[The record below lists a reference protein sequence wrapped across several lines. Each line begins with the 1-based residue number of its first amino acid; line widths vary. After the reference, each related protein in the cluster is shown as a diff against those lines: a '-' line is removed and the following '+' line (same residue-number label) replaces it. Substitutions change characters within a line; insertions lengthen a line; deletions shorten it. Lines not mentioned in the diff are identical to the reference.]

1 MKEIILVKY
10 GEIILKGGNRPKFE
24 KILMQNIRD
33 AIRNI
38 ATAKITIAQA
48 TIYIQVEEEDRL
60 DLVCERL
67 ALIFGIVTV
76 TRAAVCEKTI
86 ESIEATALEYCKN
99 DLLPGKKF
107 KVEAKRS
114 DKKFPMNS
122 VELSIEVGG
131 FLHEEIPGLLVD
143 VHEPDVTVQVEVRDS
158 SAFVYCRENRIKCQ
172 GGMPIGTG
180 GKATLLLSGGI
191 DSPVAGHMIAKR
203 GIEIDAVN
211 FFSFPYT
218 SERAKEKVI
227 ELASILARYTS
238 KINLYI
244 VPFTDIQLAIRDNC
258 PEEHMTLIMRR
269 FMMKISEKI
278 AKRNKSQALITGES
292 AGQVASQTL
301 SALDVTNAVVDMP
314 VLRPLI
320 GMDKTEIIERSR
332 AIDAFETSIL
342 PYEDCCTVFTPK
354 HPKTKPVLEEIIKA
368 ELSYDF
374 EPLIEKAIRDVE
386 IKMFRVEGTAE
397 RVENAPKEK
406 E

>member
-24 KILMQNIRD
+24 KILLQNIAD

-38 ATAKITIAQA
+38 ATVKITIQQA
-48 TIYIQVEEEDRL
+48 TIYVEVEETELL

-67 ALIFGIVTV
+67 SLIFGIVTV
-76 TRAAVCEKTI
+76 TRAAVCEKTVEDI
-86 ESIEATALEYCKN
+86 ERVAKEYCK
-99 DLLPGKKF
+99 DQLLPGKKF

-114 DKKFPMNS
+114 DKKFPLNS
-122 VELSIEVGG
+122 VELAIEVGG
-131 FLHEEIPGLLVD
+131 YLHEEMDGLLVD
-143 VHEPDVTVQVEVRDS
+143 VHEPEVTVQVEVRDRF
-158 SAFVYCRENRIKCQ
+158 AFVYCRENRIKGQ

-218 SERAKEKVI
+218 SDRAKEKVI

-244 VPFTDIQLAIRDNC
+244 VPFTEIQLAIRDNC

-269 FMMKISEKI
+269 FMMKISEI
-278 AKRNKSQALITGES
+278 VARNNKSQALITGES

-301 SALDVTNAVVDMP
+301 SALDVTNAVIDMP

-320 GMDKTEIIERSR
+320 GMDKTEIIER
-332 AIDAFETSIL
+332 AYKIDTFQTSIL

-354 HPKTKPVLEEIIKA
+354 HPTTNPKRTMIEKSEKRLDIDA
-368 ELSYDF
+368 
-374 EPLIEKAIRDVE
+374 LIEKAVAGVE
-386 IKMFRVEGTAE
+386 KIEVYPKM
-397 RVENAPKEK
+397 
-406 E
+406 